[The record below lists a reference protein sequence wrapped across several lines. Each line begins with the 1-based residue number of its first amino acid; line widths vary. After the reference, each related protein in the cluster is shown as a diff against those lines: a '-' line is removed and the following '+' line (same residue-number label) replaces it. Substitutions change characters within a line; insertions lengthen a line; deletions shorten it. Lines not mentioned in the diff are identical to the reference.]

1 MATYGSSDA
10 EAFLADSPLLAQEG
24 AAVSAVAPAPKRT
37 GLRTAVVVACLVA
50 LGLVGVAQRNT
61 VGALLRGSSTPVVA
75 SKTTM
80 LTTKSK
86 SSSTP
91 SSSSKGSS
99 SSSSSSKGG
108 NPLMISAN
116 PNPSAGGN
124 TLMTSTKDSSAEEE
138 DTTSTTTTTSSS
150 SSSSSSGEVLPGSPN
165 DPAIAEK
172 RAKIEAAKAV
182 IAGTATPEQIELA
195 GVDYEAI
202 VSEAEGAVAPLLA
215 KTASLPT
222 PGASI
227 PAAASSIKA
236 SSSSAKEST
245 KESAAAAAPAEVP
258 EVVTCP
264 ACLIAPKQQVGTTL
278 RSATPSAYITC
289 HQHAFIRTLALV
301 APLVNHLPARPCVCR
316 VDQVPTDPEVEA
328 QLVAEENAEVLADDE
343 TRPLTKTW

>member
-24 AAVSAVAPAPKRT
+24 AAASAVAPAPKRT

-61 VGALLRGSSTPVVA
+61 VGALLRGSSAPATAP
-75 SKTTM
+75 KTTM

-91 SSSSKGSS
+91 SSSSKGSV
-99 SSSSSSKGG
+99 SSSSKAG
-108 NPLMISAN
+108 NPLMVSAN

-124 TLMTSTKDSSAEEE
+124 TLMTSTKDSSSTEEE
-138 DTTSTTTTTSSS
+138 DTTSTTTTSSS
-150 SSSSSSGEVLPGSPN
+150 SSSSSSEVLPGSPN

-227 PAAASSIKA
+227 PAAASSSKA
-236 SSSSAKEST
+236 SSSSAKES
-245 KESAAAAAPAEVP
+245 AAAAPAEVP

-264 ACLIAPKQQVGTTL
+264 ACLIAPKQQVGTT
-278 RSATPSAYITC
+278 
-289 HQHAFIRTLALV
+289 HLV
-301 APLVNHLPARPCVCR
+301 ATLLHHLSSVVYAVVRSLWSPHFLTMCPPVRVSRCADPDGPGAGGADPGGGERRGAGGRRNPP
-316 VDQVPTDPEVEA
+316 VDQD
-328 QLVAEENAEVLADDE
+328 LVD
-343 TRPLTKTW
+343 